1 MTISEDN
8 FELTGIR
15 GYPTPRLRAFEI
27 VDFLL
32 IDINF
37 EGLLNAFSAVNMS
50 AFLEGVAIL
59 TQIIEAYF
67 AWRLFHSNFSE

>member
-50 AFLEGVAIL
+50 AF
-59 TQIIEAYF
+59 
-67 AWRLFHSNFSE
+67 